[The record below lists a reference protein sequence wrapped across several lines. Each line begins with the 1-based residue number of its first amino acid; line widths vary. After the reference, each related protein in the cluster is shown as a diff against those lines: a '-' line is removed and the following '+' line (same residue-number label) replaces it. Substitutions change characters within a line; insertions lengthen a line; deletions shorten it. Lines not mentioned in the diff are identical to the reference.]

1 MSSNTSKPFGSA
13 TEFAVFGKR
22 TFAYMRPVKSD
33 DMNATFP
40 NDVDLPTGLALWGLF
55 DAAGEPIALADEPA
69 ALVEN
74 AAEMDLMTLA
84 RH

>member
-1 MSSNTSKPFGSA
+1 MSFNTKPFGSA

-22 TFAYMRPVKSD
+22 AFAYMRPVQSD

-40 NDVDLPTGLALWGLF
+40 NELELPSGLALWGLF
-55 DAAGEPIALADEPA
+55 DAEGAPIAVADERA